1 MYALVKP
8 GFGGKQKANGLYQP
22 RPAHSRLL
30 TNSGQKTMALPS
42 RRVSFIV
49 GRDIAVVIDGPNDP
63 ILPTLKVTYDQ
74 IPRLLR

>member
-1 MYALVKP
+1 
-8 GFGGKQKANGLYQP
+8 
-22 RPAHSRLL
+22 
-30 TNSGQKTMALPS
+30 MALPS

-49 GRDIAVVIDGPNDP
+49 GRDVAVVIDGPNDP